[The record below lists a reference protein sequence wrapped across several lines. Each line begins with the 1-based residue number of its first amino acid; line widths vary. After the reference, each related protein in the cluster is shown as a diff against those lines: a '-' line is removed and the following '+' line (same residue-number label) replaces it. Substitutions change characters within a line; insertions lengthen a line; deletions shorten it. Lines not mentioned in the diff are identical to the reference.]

1 MKRCFEDS
9 LPYIRD
15 EYTHAQFDP
24 STGLPADELKKELQ
38 AFEAGHMD
46 LPLPLRFSGMFRI
59 LMERCQ
65 LEINPYTPFAGKFNH
80 GVDYQPDNAG
90 NGIYEQ
96 VVREHYVR
104 ALSTNAAWAWKAG
117 ADARAC
123 GATSP
128 ELDVWHI
135 CPDWQRLF
143 RLGFAGIRAELAE
156 SLAGYEAAG
165 TLTEEQRVFYLAAL
179 EEYDAAL
186 HLMDRLRRA
195 AADKGVTDY
204 ADALAQLLV
213 GPPQTFY
220 QILVLSRFYLN
231 VQETGRERVRTYG
244 LVDLWWHPYYQADL
258 ESGRLTQEEADDLI
272 RYFLMQTAAE
282 QRFADQPLC
291 LGAVRPDGSEG
302 NTDFAMRILDLYD
315 GLSIHNPKLHIRC
328 SKNVNRD
335 FLRKVLDM
343 VRRGHNSLVLINDE
357 TVYAGYERIG
367 ISREMSRTYLPTG
380 CYEPCIP
387 GIEDPR
393 ICSSWTNLSKSA
405 ELALTGGENIRLD
418 TPAFGAATPK
428 ELPTFEDYM
437 NAFDTQLRHMIT
449 FNCDVLDE
457 LYAHQQEAYAAP
469 LLSGT
474 IDSCARAGRDM
485 FADGMEI
492 RNLSLK
498 CFGIGTA
505 VDCVLAVKQL
515 VYEEQRVTLP
525 ELVDI
530 LRQNWEGHESLR
542 RRILA
547 SRRKWGNNVPEADQ
561 LAKHIYDV
569 VWDVICDR
577 PTPNGG
583 RYRIGCDSVAQAN
596 YGHQMG
602 ATPDGRLAG
611 TLLSKNMRPTNGMER
626 EGLTALIQS
635 VASLDASRFVDA
647 APLDFWLHPT
657 AVSGEDG
664 LDAFEGLIRT
674 FFLLGG
680 FAIHGNVLNTE
691 TLLEAQRDPEKH
703 QNLQIRVCGWNEYF
717 VRLSKELQDDF
728 IARSQGIESA

>member
-1 MKRCFEDS
+1 MKLSFEAS

-15 EYTHAQFDP
+15 EYTQAQFDP
-24 STGLPADELKKELQ
+24 ASGVPAAELKQQMQ
-38 AFEAGHMD
+38 AFEKAHMH
-46 LPLPLRFSGMFRI
+46 LPMPLRFSGMFRI

-65 LEINPYTPFAGKFNH
+65 LEINPHTPFAGKFNH

-90 NGIYEQ
+90 CGVYEQ
-96 VVREHYVR
+96 VVRDHYTR
-104 ALSTNAAWAWKAG
+104 ALSSTWAWKAG

-135 CPDWQRLF
+135 CPDWERLF
-143 RLGFAGIRAELAE
+143 RLGFAGIRAELA
-156 SLAGYEAAG
+156 AFAAREG
-165 TLTEEQRVFYLAAL
+165 LTEAQRIFYAAAL
-179 EEYDAAL
+179 ESYDAAL
-186 HLMDRLRRA
+186 HLMNRLRIAALQKGAEEYA
-195 AADKGVTDY
+195 AA
-204 ADALAQLLV
+204 LAHLMEK
-213 GPPQTFY
+213 PPETFY
-220 QILVLSRFYLN
+220 HILVLSRFYLN

-244 LVDLWWHPYYQADL
+244 HVDLWWRPYYQADL
-258 ESGRLTQEEADDLI
+258 ASGRLTQAEADDLI
-272 RYFLMQTAAE
+272 RFFLMQTAAE

-291 LGAVRPDGSEG
+291 LGAGDRA
-302 NTDFAMRILDLYD
+302 FAMRILDLYD
-315 GLSIHNPKLHIRC
+315 GLGIHNPKLHIRC
-328 SKNVNRD
+328 EKNVDRD

-367 ISREMSRTYLPTG
+367 ISREMAQTYLPTG

-387 GIEDPR
+387 GLEDPR

-418 TPAFGAATPK
+418 TPAFGAKTPK
-428 ELPTFEDYM
+428 ELPSFEDYL
-437 NAFDTQLRHMIT
+437 AALDVQLRHMIT
-449 FNCDVLDE
+449 FNCDALDE
-457 LYAHQQEAYAAP
+457 LYAHQEEAYAAP

-474 IDSCARAGRDM
+474 LASCVRDGRDM
-485 FADGMEI
+485 FANGMEI

-505 VDCVLAVKQL
+505 VDMVLAVKQL
-515 VYEEQRVTLP
+515 VYEDRSVTIP
-525 ELVDI
+525 ELISI
-530 LRQNWEGHESLR
+530 LRQNWEGHEILR
-542 RRILA
+542 RRILN
-547 SRRKWGNNVPEADQ
+547 SRRKWGNHHAEADQ

-569 VWDVICDR
+569 VWDVIQDR
-577 PTPNGG
+577 PTANGG

-596 YGHQMG
+596 YGHNMG

-657 AVSGEDG
+657 AVAGSDG
-664 LDAFEGLIRT
+664 LDAFERLIRT
-674 FFLLGG
+674 FFHLGG

-691 TLLEAQRDPEKH
+691 MLLEAQRCPEKH

-728 IARSQGIESA
+728 IARSRGIECAG